1 MVEQESE
8 QGKPVELSE
17 EGKEE
22 VHRMASAYRDKPT
35 TVMPGTD
42 RTITGTAIN
51 EWLDDDGNPK
61 FGDPQEHPFAEDPLA
76 KTTATTLGKRPIAP
90 KTCPPSSASRRTSRA
105 ATGAGLRQP
114 RNARD
119 SRERRTDRRW
129 SRRRRGRGCG
139 RGALSRRGGLGGRRL
154 RGRRR
159 GRRFR

>member
-8 QGKPVELSE
+8 KGKPVELSE

-61 FGDPQEHPFAEDPLA
+61 FGDPQEHPFAEDPAGEDNRDDARQAADSPEDLPA
-76 KTTATTLGKRPIAP
+76 EQRE
-90 KTCPPSSASRRTSRA
+90 PP
-105 ATGAGLRQP
+105 
-114 RNARD
+114 D
-119 SRERRTDRRW
+119 
-129 SRRRRGRGCG
+129 
-139 RGALSRRGGLGGRRL
+139 
-154 RGRRR
+154 
-159 GRRFR
+159 